1 MSNKVCV
8 FGSFNLD
15 IVAGMARFPQ
25 PGDRRIEIV
34 PKTFELGRQRLPD
47 LAQHVAGS

>member
-1 MSNKVCV
+1 MNKGKVCV

-25 PGDRRIEIV
+25 PGN
-34 PKTFELGRQRLPD
+34 P
-47 LAQHVAGS
+47 